1 MRNLA
6 VALTFGASVC
16 ALAAQ
21 ASAQT
26 AQTKPVDPPAVG
38 ETSEDGDVVVV
49 TADRREQN
57 LQDYAGTAAVFGGD
71 QIKKRGIQD
80 ITDFNDVIPGLTV
93 ANNGGNVEVWI
104 RGVGSSNNTELGDP
118 AAAFHYDGVYVPR
131 PSGIGSAFFDIERVE
146 VNFGPQGTL
155 RGRNA
160 TAGSVNAIAW
170 KPGIGV
176 WDSELEAE
184 YGNYNQKS
192 VRGMMNVPIGDN
204 AAFRFSGMML
214 SHDSYYENVGPVTN
228 IDVAEAEDNLAYRA
242 QLLVKPSDRLS
253 VLLAGDYI
261 HETGTGWTGSNYAN
275 PLGNGVRPDEIK
287 DPRQV
292 VARAFTPDLDIEHWG
307 VRGVVTYKADPF
319 TIEYTG
325 SYRDMVYDYNAATPI
340 SPFYPGLIGSLTS
353 LPGTIEEEL
362 DNWSRFQSVADSKS
376 HYHEIRLFDSTGPL
390 IWNLGGLYFKEDQ
403 YAFLGA
409 AADRNLFFSGAEFN
423 MPDVNA
429 ESWAA
434 YGDATY
440 EMSEKLRVTAGL
452 RYTDDQKSREGIAA
466 RYGFALGDGNFNCCG
481 GVRVGTE
488 GFEFAGQGRTI
499 FNPDTNKDG
508 AVSNA
513 EAIAFYMNGV
523 KKFGV
528 RDNVDDIFANGPF
541 EGHFGFV
548 PGLPVCQDTIT
559 GDFWTCQGF
568 EPSGQF
574 TYGLPFPGQIFRQTG
589 SMKDNFIDWRLR
601 GEYDLSDDNLLYAL
615 IATGHKSGGFNDNI
629 GDAGVA
635 PTYGTEQVRLYEIGS
650 KNEFMIGDIGAR
662 LNASL
667 FYNDYDDQVFT
678 SLLSVSQIVS
688 FQSSL
693 GNTIPVPPNTNTA
706 LVISYSYNAADSEI
720 YGLNLEGGFDLP
732 ANLNLD
738 FNALWM
744 EAKIKN
750 SRPIQDFR
758 FQSDVAPAE
767 AIFQS
772 IDGKRLPRTPRWQ
785 LNASLSQTID
795 VETGSFDWVVS
806 AGYRSSQFMTIF
818 NSQDFQ
824 NPTNPRLRLND
835 RVDGY
840 WTFDVGAGY
849 SHGTDNRLRFE
860 VYANNATDTVHEAAI
875 IITQFDNTRFFTRP
889 LTVGGRMRVKF

>member
-1 MRNLA
+1 
-6 VALTFGASVC
+6 
-16 ALAAQ
+16 
-21 ASAQT
+21 
-26 AQTKPVDPPAVG
+26 
-38 ETSEDGDVVVV
+38 
-49 TADRREQN
+49 
-57 LQDYAGTAAVFGGD
+57 
-71 QIKKRGIQD
+71 
-80 ITDFNDVIPGLTV
+80 
-93 ANNGGNVEVWI
+93 
-104 RGVGSSNNTELGDP
+104 
-118 AAAFHYDGVYVPR
+118 
-131 PSGIGSAFFDIERVE
+131 
-146 VNFGPQGTL
+146 
-155 RGRNA
+155 
-160 TAGSVNAIAW
+160 
-170 KPGIGV
+170 
-176 WDSELEAE
+176 
-184 YGNYNQKS
+184 
-192 VRGMMNVPIGDN
+192 
-204 AAFRFSGMML
+204 
-214 SHDSYYENVGPVTN
+214 
-228 IDVAEAEDNLAYRA
+228 
-242 QLLVKPSDRLS
+242 
-253 VLLAGDYI
+253 
-261 HETGTGWTGSNYAN
+261 
-275 PLGNGVRPDEIK
+275 
-287 DPRQV
+287 
-292 VARAFTPDLDIEHWG
+292 
-307 VRGVVTYKADPF
+307 
-319 TIEYTG
+319 
-325 SYRDMVYDYNAATPI
+325 
-340 SPFYPGLIGSLTS
+340 
-353 LPGTIEEEL
+353 
-362 DNWSRFQSVADSKS
+362 
-376 HYHEIRLFDSTGPL
+376 
-390 IWNLGGLYFKEDQ
+390 
-403 YAFLGA
+403 
-409 AADRNLFFSGAEFN
+409 
-423 MPDVNA
+423 
-429 ESWAA
+429 
-434 YGDATY
+434 
-440 EMSEKLRVTAGL
+440 
-452 RYTDDQKSREGIAA
+452 
-466 RYGFALGDGNFNCCG
+466 
-481 GVRVGTE
+481 
-488 GFEFAGQGRTI
+488 
-499 FNPDTNKDG
+499 
-508 AVSNA
+508 
-513 EAIAFYMNGV
+513 
-523 KKFGV
+523 
-528 RDNVDDIFANGPF
+528 
-541 EGHFGFV
+541 
-548 PGLPVCQDTIT
+548 VCQDTIT

-650 KNEFMIGDIGAR
+650 KNEFLIGDIGAR